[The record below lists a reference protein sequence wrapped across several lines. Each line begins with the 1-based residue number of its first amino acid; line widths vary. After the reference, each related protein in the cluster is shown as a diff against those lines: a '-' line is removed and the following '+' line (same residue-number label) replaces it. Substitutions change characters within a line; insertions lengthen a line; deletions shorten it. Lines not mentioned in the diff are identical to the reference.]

1 MIVRGKLSGA
11 ERDMAQGVVL
21 CPPECDNRM
30 LEMQSSA
37 RTWPIL
43 LVGLLSL
50 LALIVFSAIAAARM
64 ADQTYREM
72 AAIHRSHQAS
82 EQVLNQIKSD
92 IFLASIYLRDFL
104 LDPSNENAGYYRE
117 QLRQSQSSAES
128 HLKEITEQTGHL
140 EKTRLAE
147 LASQMRTYWGSL
159 EPVFEW
165 SAEEKSRSRFAFIRR
180 DVLPRRQ
187 NLLAIAE
194 DIQALYSRDYMRER
208 ERVNSST
215 ARFQRYYRNLVLL
228 TLGLGLVVTVL
239 TVHRTVRL
247 ERRAADQQLRTERA
261 EHELRRLSQ
270 RLVKAQEEERKNLSR
285 ELHDE
290 VGQMLTGLRL
300 SLGQLGELRHGPQE
314 QFDQHLTEAKGT
326 TEQTLRI
333 VRELAMGL
341 RPSMLDDLGLAPAL
355 KWQAREV
362 SRHTGIDVDI
372 RINEPLDGL
381 PDEHRTCLYRVVQ
394 ESLTN
399 CVRHSGAR
407 HVTVNLGSESPTGPI
422 CLTVQDDGSGFVPND
437 SMAKGLGLIGME
449 ERVRELGGSM
459 MIQSVPGT
467 GTTLRVRLPLAGASG
482 EETESLAGR

>member
-1 MIVRGKLSGA
+1 
-11 ERDMAQGVVL
+11 
-21 CPPECDNRM
+21 
-30 LEMQSSA
+30 MQSSA

-72 AAIHRSHQAS
+72 AAIHASHQAS
-82 EQVLNQIKSD
+82 EENLNQIKSD

-104 LDPSNENAGYYRE
+104 LDPSNENAGYYRG
-117 QLRQSQSSAES
+117 QLRRCQSSAQSRLEQIAK
-128 HLKEITEQTGHL
+128 LTGNVEKARLTEL
-140 EKTRLAE
+140 D
-147 LASQMRTYWGSL
+147 SQMRSYWGSL

-187 NLLAIAE
+187 HLLTIAE

-215 ARFQRYYRNLVLL
+215 SRFKRYSRNLVLF
-228 TLGLGLVVTVL
+228 TLALGLVVTVL

-247 ERRAADQQLRTERA
+247 ERRAAEQQVRTERA

-270 RLVKAQEEERKNLSR
+270 RLVKAQEAERKRLSR

-300 SLGQLGELRHGPQE
+300 ALGQLGELRHGSQQ
-314 QFDQHLTEAKGT
+314 QFDAHLLEAKAT
-326 TEQTLRI
+326 TEQTLRV

-341 RPSMLDDLGLAPAL
+341 RPSMLDDLGLGPAL

-362 SRHTGIDVDI
+362 SRHAGIDVDI
-372 RINEPLDGL
+372 RITEPMDGL
-381 PDEHRTCLYRVVQ
+381 HDEHRTCLYRVVQ

-407 HVTVNLGSESPTGPI
+407 HVTVELGFEPGSGMI
-422 CLTVQDDGSGFVPND
+422 ALAVQDDGTGFVPSD
-437 SMAKGLGLIGME
+437 SLAKGLGLIGME

-467 GTTLRVRLPLAGASG
+467 GTSLRVRLPFSDANR
-482 EETESLAGR
+482 EKTESPAGR